1 MNGLRDVVVQQDRF
15 TRTERPPGGWRPIET
30 SWGGQFRADLHYR
43 LNVFPVEGALRR
55 ERRDDIALLVQLK

>member
-30 SWGGQFRADLHYR
+30 SWGGQFRRPPLPP
-43 LNVFPVEGALRR
+43 NVFPVGGALRR
-55 ERRDDIALLVQLK
+55 ERRDDIALLLQLK

>member
-43 LNVFPVEGALRR
+43 LTSSLWRAPSGANAATTLRY
-55 ERRDDIALLVQLK
+55 

>member
-1 MNGLRDVVVQQDRF
+1 MACATWSFSRIASLAPNA
-15 TRTERPPGGWRPIET
+15 RPVAGAQSRPRGAA
-30 SWGGQFRADLHYR
+30 SFADLHYR

>member
-30 SWGGQFRADLHYR
+30 SWGGQFRRSPLP
-43 LNVFPVEGALRR
+43 LNVFPVGGVLRR